1 MNKKPIVHI
10 DPTEVREG
18 ILDHQVE
25 NCPTCNTELQQSF
38 GLAGGGFGA
47 YGYCEPCGKVV
58 WKCTFDD
65 E

>member
-1 MNKKPIVHI
+1 MTDESHI
-10 DPTEVREG
+10 HTSGSEVREG

-25 NCPTCNTELQQSF
+25 DCPKCGSSLEQSF

-47 YGYCEPCGKVV
+47 YGYCPSCERVV
-58 WKCTFDD
+58 WKCVFD